1 MVVYL
6 TRVFPEMERFEALRA
21 YGVTLRME
29 PEDRPLPRGRL
40 LEQIRDVDILVCTL
54 AERVDEPLLARAPA
68 LKLVSTYSVGYD
80 HLDLAAL
87 QARGIWATHTPDVL
101 TDATADLAWALL
113 LATARWVVPADR
125 FVREGRFHGWE
136 ATGFLGMELKG
147 KTLGIVGAGRIGQAV
162 ARRAPGFGM
171 QVVYTSRRRK
181 PELEEQL
188 GARFLDLEALLQEAD
203 VVSLHVPL
211 TPETH
216 HLLDRSR
223 LLKMKPGSILINTAR
238 GPVVD
243 ERALVEVLR
252 SGHLFAAGLD
262 VYEREPEVEAALMQ
276 MENVVLLPHLG
287 SATRDTRGRMT
298 AAVVESVRSFLEG
311 ERPPRHTIREMLP

>member
-29 PEDRPLPRGRL
+29 PEDRPLPRARL

-113 LATARWVVPADR
+113 LAAARWVVPADR

-188 GARFLDLEALLQEAD
+188 RARFLDLEALLQEAD

-311 ERPPRHTIREMLP
+311 ERPPRHTIRELLP

>member
-1 MVVYL
+1 MVIDL
-6 TRVFPEMERFEALRA
+6 TRVFPDMERFETLRA
-21 YGVTLRME
+21 YGATLRVE
-29 PEDRPLPRGRL
+29 PEDRPLPRARL

-54 AERVDEPLLARAPA
+54 AERVDEALLARAPT

-80 HLDLAAL
+80 HLDLTAL
-87 QARGIWATHTPDVL
+87 RARGVWATHTPDVL

-113 LATARWVVPADR
+113 LAAARWVVPADR
-125 FVREGRFHGWE
+125 FVRAGRFQGWE

-181 PELEEQL
+181 PELEERL
-188 GARFLDLEALLQEAD
+188 GARFLDLDALLREAD

-216 HLLDRSR
+216 HLLNRSR
-223 LLKMKPGSILINTAR
+223 LMKMKAGAILINTAR

-311 ERPPRHTIREMLP
+311 ERPPRHTIPEMRP